1 MMDSV
6 LSWRPEAWIDYLLI
20 YLAPGVAMAAYLFL
34 KTQLDKPSDFAKSI
48 LQITR
53 KEETRLDQ
61 LKEAIVFSIGVTCVI
76 VGWPGCVVW
85 TINNKRNEAIRQKR
99 DDEPDLN
106 CLPEYLVIVV
116 NPLDAE
122 KASYIIDLLGNTPPL
137 PFGHLN
143 KAWGNFLADML
154 DQRDEMWSFYIP
166 KGSKCGKH
174 RFAATTD
181 IRGYARVRNG
191 KVLGEFIT
199 ESD

>member
-1 MMDSV
+1 MIDSL
-6 LSWRPEAWIDYLLI
+6 LSWRPETWVEHLLLYLIPGTLMVGYLLVSTW
-20 YLAPGVAMAAYLFL
+20 LE
-34 KTQLDKPSDFAKSI
+34 KPSDFAKGLMKI
-48 LQITR
+48 MG
-53 KEETRLDQ
+53 KEETLLDR
-61 LKEAIVFSIGVTCVI
+61 LKEAGVYGIALVCVLA
-76 VGWPGCVVW
+76 GWPGFMIW
-85 TINNKRNEAIRQKR
+85 FIKEKR
-99 DDEPDLN
+99 DAAVQQKFYDAPDFN
-106 CLPEYLVIVV
+106 CLPEHLVAIV

-122 KASYIIDLLGNTPPL
+122 IASYIIDPLASVPAL

-143 KAWGNFLADML
+143 KGWVNFLTDMT
-154 DQRDEMWSFYIP
+154 DDRDEMWSFYVP